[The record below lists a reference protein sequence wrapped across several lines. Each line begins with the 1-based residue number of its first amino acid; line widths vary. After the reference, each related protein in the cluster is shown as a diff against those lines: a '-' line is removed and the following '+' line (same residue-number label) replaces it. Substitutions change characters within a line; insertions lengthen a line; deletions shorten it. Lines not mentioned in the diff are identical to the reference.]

1 MGLHRSRSGL
11 FGVACAVAVLVTSS
25 DAAARCLPVA
35 LARDRAPIYQT
46 TDPLVEVGLLTRE
59 NAADLQICRIEGEW
73 ARVYLMPMFY
83 WMRAGDLSP
92 DPRTERIVRLE
103 LPPNGE
109 IPFRQDWCHE
119 AATRP
124 LKTPVFLRGDRDA
137 IVETRILP
145 RWTPLIAC
153 GREGAW
159 TDVQFEGRRGW
170 VETRHLLVSTAQ
182 RERTRSFEAAVTCR
196 TFFWKART
204 TRETPMFRWSANGE
218 VEEGTLPPG
227 REIEVAHARG
237 AWLWVGRGGQWWYV
251 SRADVEVLPP
261 VFETSR
267 IADRVEECGGMF
279 QRATAGSEVLLYRSA
294 RSDEVVLTVP
304 PGGEF
309 VVFEASDQGRLPA
322 KYLSVSGWV
331 SAEGWAPATDWTSL
345 VDSQIPAGFQPST
358 LVRVVEAVEN
368 VPWNWRVGLL
378 LGPAVSGDLPRP
390 GAIVDFVTGLRLGGA
405 WSLAAG
411 VSGLV
416 SDRVTA
422 VGTDLGVSV
431 RWDLTALSF
440 LDFWLAASVQRLDA
454 EEVGLGLGGRATVT
468 LGLPVVRPYELGF
481 AYTFRGSRVVACTGD
496 RPCGRSDGWFLHAVQ
511 AVLSVRL

>member
-1 MGLHRSRSGL
+1 MGLHRSRWGL
-11 FGVACAVAVLVTSS
+11 FGLACAVALASR
-25 DAAARCLPVA
+25 DGAARCLRVD

-59 NAADLQICRIEGEW
+59 NAADLQLCRIEGEW

-83 WMRAGDLSP
+83 WMRVGDLSP
-92 DPRTERIVRLE
+92 DPKTERIVRLE

-109 IPFRQDWCHE
+109 VPFRQDWCHE

-124 LKTPVFLRGDRDA
+124 LKTPVFLRGDRDV

-170 VETRHLLVSTAQ
+170 VETRHLLMSTAQ
-182 RERTRSFEAAVTCR
+182 RERTRGFEAAVTCR

-204 TRETPMFRWSANGE
+204 TRETPVFRWSASGE
-218 VEEGTLPPG
+218 FEEGTLPPG
-227 REIEVAHARG
+227 REVEVAHARG
-237 AWLWVGRGGQWWYV
+237 PWLWVGHGGQWWHV
-251 SRADVEVLPP
+251 ARAEVEVLPP

-267 IADRVEECGGMF
+267 VADRVEECGGMF
-279 QRATAGSEVLLYRSA
+279 QRATAGSEVPIYQSA

-309 VVFEASDQGRLPA
+309 VAFEASDSGRVQVR
-322 KYLSVSGWV
+322 YLSVTGW
-331 SAEGWAPATDWTSL
+331 ANPEGWTRETDGTSL

-358 LVRVVEAVEN
+358 LVSVVDAVEN

-378 LGPAVSGDLPRP
+378 LGPAVLGDLPGP
-390 GAIVDFVTGLRLGGA
+390 GAAVDFVTGLRLGGA
-405 WSLAAG
+405 WSVAGG
-411 VSGLV
+411 VSGLL

-431 RWDLTALSF
+431 RWDLPGASF
-440 LDFWLAASVQRLDA
+440 LDFWLAASVQRLD
-454 EEVGLGLGGRATVT
+454 EDEVGLGLGGRATVT
-468 LGLPVVRPYELGF
+468 LGLPVVRPYEFGF

-496 RPCGRSDGWFLHAVQ
+496 RPCGGSDGWFLHAVQ
-511 AVLSVRL
+511 AVLFVRL

>member
-1 MGLHRSRSGL
+1 MGLHRSQSGL
-11 FGVACAVAVLVTSS
+11 FGVACAVAVVATTG
-25 DAAARCLPVA
+25 DAAARCLPVP
-35 LARDRAPIYQT
+35 LARDGVSIYQT
-46 TDPLVEVGLLTRE
+46 TDLGTEVGILNRG

-83 WMRAGDLSP
+83 WMRLQDLAL
-92 DPRTERIVRLE
+92 DPQTERIVRLD

-109 IPFRQDWCHE
+109 VPFRQDWCHE
-119 AATRP
+119 AATTP
-124 LKTPVFLRGDRDA
+124 LKTPVFLRDDREV

-182 RERTRSFEAAVTCR
+182 RERTRGFGAAVTCR

-204 TRETPMFRWSANGE
+204 EHETPMFRWSVIGEFEEETLPAGRE
-218 VEEGTLPPG
+218 VE
-227 REIEVAHARG
+227 IAHASG
-237 AWLWVGRGGQWWYV
+237 PWLWVGHGGRWGYV
-251 SRADVEVLPP
+251 ALMDVTVLPP
-261 VFETSR
+261 VFESPR
-267 IADRVEECGGMF
+267 IADRVEECGGAF
-279 QRATAGSEVLLYRSA
+279 QRAAADSEVPIYQSA

-309 VVFEASDQGRLPA
+309 VVFDAPDERRMPV

-331 SAEGWAPATDWTSL
+331 ERSGWTSVSDWTSL
-345 VDSQIPAGFQPST
+345 VDSHIPAGFQPST
-358 LVRVVEAVEN
+358 LVTVVEAVEN

-390 GAIVDFVTGLRLGGA
+390 GAAVDFVTGLRLGGL
-405 WSLAAG
+405 WSVAGG

-431 RWDLTALSF
+431 RWDLPGSSF
-440 LDFWLAASVQRLDA
+440 FDLWLAASVQRLDA
-454 EEVGLGLGGRATVT
+454 DEVGLGLGGRATVT

-481 AYTFRGSRVVACTGD
+481 AYTFRGNRVVACTGD
-496 RPCGRSDGWFLHAVQ
+496 RPCGGSGGWFLHAVQ

>member
-1 MGLHRSRSGL
+1 MRSWLRL
-11 FGVACAVAVLVTSS
+11 VVVACAVSGASS
-25 DAAARCLPVA
+25 GAAARCLPGA
-35 LARDRAPIYQT
+35 IARDRVPFYQT
-46 TDPLVEVGLLTRE
+46 TEPLVEVGLLTRD
-59 NAADLQICRIEGEW
+59 NAADLQVCRIEGEW
-73 ARVYLMPMFY
+73 ARIYLMPMFY
-83 WMRAGDLSP
+83 WMRRTDLSL

-109 IPFRQDWCHE
+109 VPFRQDWCHE

-124 LKTPVFLRGDRDA
+124 LKTPVFLRGDQDV
-137 IVETRILP
+137 IVEARILP

-182 RERTRSFEAAVTCR
+182 RERTRGFEAAVTCR

-204 TRETPMFRWSANGE
+204 TRETPVFRWSAAGE
-218 VEEGTLPPG
+218 FEEGTLPAG
-227 REIEVAHARG
+227 REVEIAHARG
-237 AWLWVGRGGQWWYV
+237 PWLWVGHGGQWWYAA
-251 SRADVEVLPP
+251 RGEVEVLPP
-261 VFETSR
+261 VFEASR
-267 IADRVEECGGMF
+267 IADGVEKCGGTF
-279 QRATAGSEVLLYRSA
+279 RRATARSEVPLYQSA

-304 PGGEF
+304 PGSEF
-309 VVFEASDQGRLPA
+309 VVFEASEGGRVQA
-322 KYLSVSGWV
+322 RYLSVTGWV
-331 SAEGWAPATDWTSL
+331 NPEGWTAGTEGTSL
-345 VDSQIPAGFQPST
+345 VDSRIPEGFQAST
-358 LVRVVEAVEN
+358 LVAAVEAVEH
-368 VPWNWRVGLL
+368 VPWTWRVGLL

-390 GAIVDFVTGLRLGGA
+390 GALMDFVTGLRLGGA

-431 RWDLTALSF
+431 RWDLAGASF
-440 LDFWLAASVQRLDA
+440 LDFWVAASVQRLDA
-454 EEVGLGLGGRATVT
+454 DEVGLGLGGRATMT
-468 LGLPVVRPYELGF
+468 LGLPVVWPYELGF
-481 AYTFRGSRVVACTGD
+481 AYSFRGSRVVACTGD
-496 RPCGRSDGWFLHAVQ
+496 RPCAGSDGWFLHAVQ